1 MNPILKKIITILILT
16 IIPIAVGLPFAIVYN
31 RYEIV
36 EIMLVLM
43 GCFELLA
50 INIRSRRREKEN
62 LKKYQR
68 YDSKKTD
75 EGYEEYNNVKK
86 ILIISGLINLLA
98 SLIWFFIF

>member
-1 MNPILKKIITILILT
+1 MNPILKKVITIIILT
-16 IIPIAVGLPFAIVYN
+16 IIPIAIGLPFSIVYN

-36 EIMLVLM
+36 EIMLVIT

-50 INIRSRRREKEN
+50 INIRSRRREKQN

-75 EGYEEYNNVKK
+75 EGYEEYNSVK
-86 ILIISGLINLLA
+86 ITLIISGLINLLA

>member
-1 MNPILKKIITILILT
+1 MNPILKKVITIIILT
-16 IIPIAVGLPFAIVYN
+16 IIPIAIGLPFSIVYN

-36 EIMLVLM
+36 EIMLVIT
-43 GCFELLA
+43 GCLELLA
-50 INIRSRRREKEN
+50 INIRSRKREKQN

-75 EGYEEYNNVKK
+75 EGYEEYNNVKI
-86 ILIISGLINLLA
+86 ILIISGLINLIA